1 MDARAKITRLGF
13 AGPQAPDR
21 LTAAMFATTA
31 GVIDSPADPDT
42 LVSLHIGPPIWASC
56 GYEGHVHRRLQ
67 SEGDLDLLPAGL
79 AGEWRDEAPA
89 TFMLMRLP
97 GAVLAQASGEAAR
110 LEPRFQLRDPQ
121 LQHIGFALKAE
132 LEDES
137 PSGRIYVDQDL
148 SMADL
153 ARVSGVGV
161 SHFRALFG
169 RSFGQPPHRY
179 VIERRLAR
187 ARVLIEAD
195 AAPLAEVA
203 LMAGFSHQSH
213 LARWMRRLEGVTP
226 GELRRKL

>member
-1 MDARAKITRLGF
+1 MSFHGPAMGRPMGPEGAIKPAAKF
-13 AGPQAPDR
+13 S
-21 LTAAMFATTA
+21 FW
-31 GVIDSPADPDT
+31 S
-42 LVSLHIGPPIWASC
+42 
-56 GYEGHVHRRLQ
+56 
-67 SEGDLDLLPAGL
+67 
-79 AGEWRDEAPA
+79 
-89 TFMLMRLP
+89 
-97 GAVLAQASGEAAR
+97 
-110 LEPRFQLRDPQ
+110 
-121 LQHIGFALKAE
+121 
-132 LEDES
+132 
-137 PSGRIYVDQDL
+137 

>member
-1 MDARAKITRLGF
+1 M
-13 AGPQAPDR
+13 
-21 LTAAMFATTA
+21 
-31 GVIDSPADPDT
+31 
-42 LVSLHIGPPIWASC
+42 
-56 GYEGHVHRRLQ
+56 
-67 SEGDLDLLPAGL
+67 
-79 AGEWRDEAPA
+79 
-89 TFMLMRLP
+89 
-97 GAVLAQASGEAAR
+97 
-110 LEPRFQLRDPQ
+110 
-121 LQHIGFALKAE
+121 
-132 LEDES
+132 EDES
-137 PSGRIYVDQDL
+137 PSGRIYVDALGLALAAHLVSRYALPPAPASEQPPAQKLSARQARLVRDYVEAHLDQDL